1 LVPLKVVIIG
11 ENPGPEHH
19 AIRSAI
25 HRAFHGGRY
34 SADSSEAY
42 FAAGEDLGVSVLEA
56 DLANG
61 PDLAKQI
68 IANARAS
75 ALHALVVAVIHDI
88 PTEGFRELLDQLDRA
103 AQDDVAGEQHP
114 LILLPILLQERA
126 WQGETQG
133 LNYLMLDEY
142 ALRPAYAAANA
153 LALAWRILGAEAD
166 RLSLFISHAKL
177 DGLPLA
183 NSIRHQLEKLYGLEH
198 FYDAQ
203 HIPPGSNWKRVLRNG
218 VERSVVVALRT
229 NVYEERFWCVQE
241 MDWAEDFGC
250 PIVVV
255 EARTHLVRA
264 REFLP
269 IGGSPCVHVPDG
281 NLIRILQS
289 ALREAL
295 RVRLFVRQVQAL
307 DAIGAIAAG
316 STLRVPRTSLA
327 TLGLRCQWQIQAGQA
342 PEHVFVPETFRE
354 PHRKVAERLV
364 KCYFPPR
371 HKCLSS
377 KLSPLPRHELR
388 SAHRTT
394 GIASSEK
401 PSAAIGRGDCRPFC

>member
-1 LVPLKVVIIG
+1 MPYSSEDLLRCLVPLKLVIIG
-11 ENPGPEHH
+11 ENPSTEHH
-19 AIRSAI
+19 AIRTAI
-25 HRAFHGGRY
+25 HRAFHGGQY
-34 SADSSEAY
+34 SADSTEAY
-42 FAAGEDLGVSVLEA
+42 FAVGEDLGVSVLEA
-56 DLANG
+56 DFADG
-61 PDLAKQI
+61 PDRAKQI
-68 IANARAS
+68 VADAQAS
-75 ALHALVVAVIHDI
+75 ALHVLVVAVIQDT

-103 AQDDVAGEQHP
+103 TQDDAAGEHR
-114 LILLPILLQERA
+114 LILLPILLQERV

-133 LNYLMLDEY
+133 LNYLTLDEY

-153 LALAWRILGAEAD
+153 LALAWQILGPNDEK
-166 RLSLFISHAKL
+166 LSLFISHAKL

-183 NSIRHQLEKLYGLEH
+183 NSFRHQLEKFHGLEH

-203 HIPPGSNWKRVLRNG
+203 HIPPGSNWKRVLRTG

-255 EARTHLVRA
+255 EARTHLVLA

-269 IGGSPCVHVPDG
+269 IAGSPCVHVPDG

-307 DAIGAIAAG
+307 EAIGAIAAG

-327 TLGLRCQWQIQAGQA
+327 TLGLRCQWKVQVGQA
-342 PEHVFVPETFRE
+342 PDRVFVPEKFRE

-364 KCYFPPR
+364 QSYFPLAWVGTPQMFIQQ
-371 HKCLSS
+371 LVSTAT
-377 KLSPLPRHELR
+377 P
-388 SAHRTT
+388 
-394 GIASSEK
+394 
-401 PSAAIGRGDCRPFC
+401 